1 MIILGE
7 DYGEG
12 ASVIQE
18 RSYAYAMKSSMWLID
33 PRPDLPTIV
42 RMVEEGFELSEASRA
57 PVMMELRIRACHVTG
72 EFKTKANRRA
82 AVSGKNRLAGPPR
95 FDYGRL
101 AHPPVIYSQERLKVE
116 ERLPAARQFIRARK
130 LNEVIA
136 GDLADV
142 GIIVLGGLT
151 NGVLRALARLDLAD
165 LYGAS
170 RIPLYVLNVAFPLVP
185 EELRE
190 FCAGKRAVLVV
201 EEGSPDYIEQAVN
214 VELRRAGIATRVLG
228 KGMLPTRG
236 RIHLRGAAQR
246 ACVVPGRGAARGHR
260 RRRDRGAC
268 ERDARAQGRG
278 HGGDRRY
285 SGAAAEFLH
294 RLPRTPGI
302 QRHQADAARAR
313 ADPHQRRHR
322 LPFVRDLRAVQ
333 PGQFHPRLRHV
344 ARERGRGHPQHGP
357 PPDRGDG
364 RRRVLAQRPDH
375 RGRFEPVQQGRR
387 RADRDEERLRLRH
400 RTAISPFE
408 RRQPDR
414 RADRHD
420 HRADLALAG
429 REMAAHGAQLQR
441 RQDDEDPESGHA
453 QRRARPQG
461 DHRRRRMPARA
472 PAPRARRRR
481 RETQARQASCAG
493 ALRRRRRDLHRRPF
507 LHQAL
512 RLPLAHRQA
521 QSRSAAQRSGGDRDR
536 ELRRLRTVRRGRPR
550 RRPVSFVLPRR
561 DHPQSELVGSRAPPR
576 ARDDHRRLHGTP
588 RRGARMSAPQ
598 PRPITILIAA
608 LGGEGGGVL
617 TDWIVSAAAQLDLP
631 VQSTSIPGV
640 AQRTGATTY
649 YIEIVPVP
657 ARELGVGDVDIVLAS
672 ELMEAGRTIA
682 GGFVTPDRT
691 LMIASTARSYLV
703 VEKMAMGDG
712 RYDSARL
719 IKAVKTHAQSHL
731 LLDMDALAKQSGAM
745 INAVML
751 GLVAG
756 CGRVPIPAAAFER
769 AIRADGKAVDANL
782 TGFRS
787 GLDAATKA
795 NAPGAADGAAKDD
808 RAAAGADALA
818 ALERAIVMPAAA
830 RDVVLAG
837 ARRLVAYQDLAY
849 AQLYVDRL
857 APIRAADARIGV
869 GGRLVKETARHLA
882 VRMSYE
888 DVIRVA
894 QAKIDPTRLPR
905 IAAAMGLKPGI
916 EELCSLL
923 PSRLAE
929 RVLAAAERRGLLA
942 RLHWGME
949 VNSASVSGFLRFW
962 LLAKL
967 RRWRPKSYRFQ
978 QEQHAIEAWLRLI
991 AEAARLSGDLALE
1004 VAECARLIKGYGDTL
1019 KRGSAN

>member
-1 MIILGE
+1 
-7 DYGEG
+7 
-12 ASVIQE
+12 
-18 RSYAYAMKSSMWLID
+18 
-33 PRPDLPTIV
+33 
-42 RMVEEGFELSEASRA
+42 
-57 PVMMELRIRACHVTG
+57 
-72 EFKTKANRRA
+72 
-82 AVSGKNRLAGPPR
+82 
-95 FDYGRL
+95 
-101 AHPPVIYSQERLKVE
+101 
-116 ERLPAARQFIRARK
+116 
-130 LNEVIA
+130 
-136 GDLADV
+136 
-142 GIIVLGGLT
+142 
-151 NGVLRALARLDLAD
+151 
-165 LYGAS
+165 
-170 RIPLYVLNVAFPLVP
+170 
-185 EELRE
+185 
-190 FCAGKRAVLVV
+190 
-201 EEGSPDYIEQAVN
+201 
-214 VELRRAGIATRVLG
+214 
-228 KGMLPTRG
+228 
-236 RIHLRGAAQR
+236 
-246 ACVVPGRGAARGHR
+246 
-260 RRRDRGAC
+260 
-268 ERDARAQGRG
+268 
-278 HGGDRRY
+278 
-285 SGAAAEFLH
+285 
-294 RLPRTPGI
+294 
-302 QRHQADAARAR
+302 
-313 ADPHQRRHR
+313 
-322 LPFVRDLRAVQ
+322 
-333 PGQFHPRLRHV
+333 
-344 ARERGRGHPQHGP
+344 
-357 PPDRGDG
+357 
-364 RRRVLAQRPDH
+364 
-375 RGRFEPVQQGRR
+375 
-387 RADRDEERLRLRH
+387 
-400 RTAISPFE
+400 
-408 RRQPDR
+408 
-414 RADRHD
+414 
-420 HRADLALAG
+420 
-429 REMAAHGAQLQR
+429 
-441 RQDDEDPESGHA
+441 
-453 QRRARPQG
+453 
-461 DHRRRRMPARA
+461 MPARS

-481 RETQARQASCAG
+481 REAQARRARGAG
-493 ALRRRRRDLHRRPF
+493 ALRRRRRDLHRRSF
-507 LHQAL
+507 LHQAF

-521 QSRSAAQRSGGDRDR
+521 QSRSAAQRSGGDGDR
-536 ELRRLRTVRRGRPR
+536 ELRRLRAVRRGRPR
-550 RRPVSFVLPRR
+550 RRAVSLVLSRR

-576 ARDDHRRLHGTP
+576 AREIHRRLRHPP
-588 RRGARMSAPQ
+588 RRGAGMSAPQ

-617 TDWIVSAAAQLDLP
+617 TDWIVSAAAQLNFP

-657 ARELGVGDVDIVLAS
+657 AHELPARPVLALAPGVGDVDIVLAS

-691 LMIASTARSYLV
+691 LVIASTARSYLV

-782 TGFRS
+782 KGFRG

-795 NAPGAADGAAKDD
+795 NAPGAAAGAAKDD
-808 RAAAGADALA
+808 RAAADALA

-830 RDVVLAG
+830 RDIVLAG
-837 ARRLVAYQDLAY
+837 ARRLAAYQDFTY

-857 APIRAADARIGV
+857 APIRAA

-905 IAAAMGLKPGI
+905 IAAAMGVKPGEPFTVTEFLKPGV

-923 PSRLAE
+923 PPRLAE
-929 RVLAAAERRGLLA
+929 RILAAAERRGLLA

-967 RRWRPKSYRFQ
+967 RGWRPKSYRYQ

-1004 VAECARLIKGYGDTL
+1004 VADCARLIKGYGDTL
-1019 KRGSAN
+1019 KRGSANYRLIETRIIGPILAGHIPLSRGIDASASARAAALADPEGEALTRCLAELEQHGTASIAAQ

>member
-1 MIILGE
+1 
-7 DYGEG
+7 
-12 ASVIQE
+12 
-18 RSYAYAMKSSMWLID
+18 
-33 PRPDLPTIV
+33 
-42 RMVEEGFELSEASRA
+42 
-57 PVMMELRIRACHVTG
+57 
-72 EFKTKANRRA
+72 
-82 AVSGKNRLAGPPR
+82 
-95 FDYGRL
+95 
-101 AHPPVIYSQERLKVE
+101 
-116 ERLPAARQFIRARK
+116 
-130 LNEVIA
+130 
-136 GDLADV
+136 
-142 GIIVLGGLT
+142 
-151 NGVLRALARLDLAD
+151 
-165 LYGAS
+165 
-170 RIPLYVLNVAFPLVP
+170 
-185 EELRE
+185 
-190 FCAGKRAVLVV
+190 
-201 EEGSPDYIEQAVN
+201 
-214 VELRRAGIATRVLG
+214 
-228 KGMLPTRG
+228 
-236 RIHLRGAAQR
+236 
-246 ACVVPGRGAARGHR
+246 
-260 RRRDRGAC
+260 
-268 ERDARAQGRG
+268 
-278 HGGDRRY
+278 
-285 SGAAAEFLH
+285 
-294 RLPRTPGI
+294 
-302 QRHQADAARAR
+302 
-313 ADPHQRRHR
+313 
-322 LPFVRDLRAVQ
+322 
-333 PGQFHPRLRHV
+333 
-344 ARERGRGHPQHGP
+344 
-357 PPDRGDG
+357 
-364 RRRVLAQRPDH
+364 
-375 RGRFEPVQQGRR
+375 
-387 RADRDEERLRLRH
+387 
-400 RTAISPFE
+400 
-408 RRQPDR
+408 
-414 RADRHD
+414 
-420 HRADLALAG
+420 
-429 REMAAHGAQLQR
+429 
-441 RQDDEDPESGHA
+441 
-453 QRRARPQG
+453 
-461 DHRRRRMPARA
+461 MPARA
-472 PAPRARRRR
+472 PAPRARRRC
-481 RETQARQASCAG
+481 REAQARQAGGAG

-512 RLPLAHRQA
+512 RLPFAHRQA
-521 QSRSAAQRSGGDRDR
+521 QSGSAAQRSGGDRDR

-550 RRPVSFVLPRR
+550 RRPVSFVLSRR

-576 ARDDHRRLHGTP
+576 ARDDHWRLRAPP
-588 RRGARMSAPQ
+588 RGGARMSAPQ

-617 TDWIVSAAAQLDLP
+617 TDWIVSVAAQLDFP

-657 ARELGVGDVDIVLAS
+657 ARELPARPVLAS

-691 LMIASTARSYLV
+691 LVIASTARSYLV

-719 IKAVKTHAQSHL
+719 LKAVETHAQSHL

-837 ARRLVAYQDLAY
+837 AQRLVAYQDLAY

-905 IAAAMGLKPGI
+905 IAAAMGVEPGEPFTVTEFLKPGV

-967 RRWRPKSYRFQ
+967 RGWRPKSYRYQ

-1019 KRGSAN
+1019 KRGSANYRLIETRIIRPILAGRIPLALGIDAIASARSAALADPEGEALTRCLAELEQHGTASIAAQ